1 VMQIEND
8 YDKDVYN
15 GDIGKIECINL
26 ADGELVANFDGRAD
40 GAGFSCKP
48 RSIVCARRCGPRRP
62 TLMRFSI
69 SRFCCNGGTSTRKL
83 RNTGGNKLMPLWVR
97 SERHAGVLGGAQG
110 LVQVRV
116 IEDVP
121 EPIDDLPISL

>member
-1 VMQIEND
+1 
-8 YDKDVYN
+8 
-15 GDIGKIECINL
+15 
-26 ADGELVANFDGRAD
+26 
-40 GAGFSCKP
+40 
-48 RSIVCARRCGPRRP
+48 
-62 TLMRFSI
+62 
-69 SRFCCNGGTSTRKL
+69 
-83 RNTGGNKLMPLWVR
+83 MPLWVR